1 MVMVISATRNTVVEL
16 VTVVLTEHMSLV
28 NCFYWRW

>member
-1 MVMVISATRNTVVEL
+1 MVLSTSLNT

-28 NCFYWRW
+28 NCFCWWW